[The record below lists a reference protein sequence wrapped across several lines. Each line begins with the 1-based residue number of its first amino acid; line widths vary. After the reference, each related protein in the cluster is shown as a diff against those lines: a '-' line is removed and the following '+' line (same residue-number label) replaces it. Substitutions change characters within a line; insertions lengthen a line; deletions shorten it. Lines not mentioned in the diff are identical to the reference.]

1 MVSRDLFH
9 EAQNKERF
17 FARLR
22 RAQND
27 SIEAFFRKRFRR
39 LRAAGSTSKIK
50 LRTGPRRRPN
60 CALMP
65 VEWCSRMSARSARLF
80 RLISSFVIALVLATP
95 PAIAQTENKPGPAG
109 LEGTVRD
116 TQHHSLA
123 GATVSLQ
130 STAGGQPLV
139 AQTDSKGRYRFNAIR
154 SGTYDLR
161 ATMPGYRETN
171 KPGQILSENRN
182 AAVDLVLE
190 KDAAGQTEKSAEQL
204 SLEYS
209 DQPQFTV
216 AGVTDP
222 TNLGGHGSDVLVRTK
237 EELAKET
244 ASLNRSAPESTKAG
258 ASGPADAEKNIRA
271 LLAREDRANLHES
284 LADIEEREGRPLEAV
299 REYQKAAEMEPSEAY
314 LFSWGAELLLHRAP
328 EPAAEVFAKGRRL
341 FPQSAQMLEGLG
353 VAAYARG
360 SNEEAV
366 ELLLSACDLN
376 PSDPNSYSLLAK
388 IQDSEKLA
396 IPGWAERLERFVSLQ
411 PENAAALYYYAVA
424 LSKENKAAENSE
436 QVERLL
442 QKAIRLDSHLGGAY
456 LQLGI
461 LYSGAEGFAEGD
473 RCVIKRRS
481 KTRRSLRKLI
491 FDWRKPT
498 GKAGKN

>member
-1 MVSRDLFH
+1 M
-9 EAQNKERF
+9 
-17 FARLR
+17 
-22 RAQND
+22 
-27 SIEAFFRKRFRR
+27 
-39 LRAAGSTSKIK
+39 
-50 LRTGPRRRPN
+50 
-60 CALMP
+60 
-65 VEWCSRMSARSARLF
+65 
-80 RLISSFVIALVLATP
+80 
-95 PAIAQTENKPGPAG
+95 
-109 LEGTVRD
+109 
-116 TQHHSLA
+116 
-123 GATVSLQ
+123 
-130 STAGGQPLV
+130 

-411 PENAAALYYYAVA
+411 PENAPALYYYAVA
-424 LSKENKAAENSE
+424 LSKENRMSGNFE

-442 QKAIRLDSHLGGAY
+442 QKAIELDPHLGGAY

-461 LYSGAEGFAEGD
+461 LYSERKDLPKAIDAYQKAIENTPLPAEAHFRLAEAYRQSGEKLKARQEIDIYEQISKQKTEQAD
-473 RCVIKRRS
+473 RDRHEIPEFVY
-481 KTRRSLRKLI
+481 KL
-491 FDWRKPT
+491 KGQTTPSQT
-498 GKAGKN
+498 PASVPH